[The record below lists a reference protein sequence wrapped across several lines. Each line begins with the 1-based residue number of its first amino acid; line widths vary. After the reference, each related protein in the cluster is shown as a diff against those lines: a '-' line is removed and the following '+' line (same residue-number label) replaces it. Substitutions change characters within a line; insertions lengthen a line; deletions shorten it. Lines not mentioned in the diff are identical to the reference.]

1 MRYDEM
7 TALAGTSAPG
17 ANGVLFTPW
26 LAGER
31 SPIGNKHLRGGFTNL
46 TLTTTTADLV
56 RAVLEGVAAN
66 SAWLLGYV
74 EKFVGRELT
83 PLRLLGGGAQ
93 SSEWCQIYADS
104 LGRDVE
110 QVPEPMVTQLRG
122 AALLAA
128 INLGRHRLDDVAG
141 LRPRGR
147 TFTPNGDVAELYG
160 LRRQQF
166 RVSTTETR
174 NGRVTSAEASR

>member
-56 RAVLEGVAAN
+56 RAVLEGWPRTV
-66 SAWLLGYV
+66 
-74 EKFVGRELT
+74 
-83 PLRLLGGGAQ
+83 
-93 SSEWCQIYADS
+93 
-104 LGRDVE
+104 
-110 QVPEPMVTQLRG
+110 RG
-122 AALLAA
+122 C
-128 INLGRHRLDDVAG
+128 
-141 LRPRGR
+141 
-147 TFTPNGDVAELYG
+147 
-160 LRRQQF
+160 
-166 RVSTTETR
+166 S
-174 NGRVTSAEASR
+174 VTSRSSSGVS